1 MIRFFS
7 SVTALALTASPIM
20 AQEIVVTVTGAEGS
34 TGTIGCR
41 LFAGPRNFPN
51 GRATAGEQSVARGPD
66 GEACRF
72 KNLAPGTY
80 ALVVAALPEGQEEVT
95 RDILGRPKQ
104 PWGVSNNVRPAMRAP
119 RFQEAAFQ
127 VTAGR
132 VTRLTIK
139 LSR

>member
-1 MIRFFS
+1 MIRFIFMAIS
-7 SVTALALTASPIM
+7 LAFAISP
-20 AQEIVVTVTGAEGS
+20 AKAEEIIVTVTGAES
-34 TGTIGCR
+34 TNGNIGCR

-51 GRATAGEQSVARGPD
+51 GRATAGEQSVPRGRG

-80 ALVVAALPEGQEEVT
+80 ALVVAALPDGQEEVT

-127 VTAGR
+127 VSTGR